1 MGLLP
6 LSQQPDGCWCCWS
19 SAQSIPGANA
29 APLHAA
35 HYTALLGPP
44 TCTPRP
50 PAPGGNWAQQHV
62 LQGCFNPAPGGCNP
76 VQDLQCPDPELSRR
90 NSQINGVGGFVQ

>member
-1 MGLLP
+1 MQHHSTLR
-6 LSQQPDGCWCCWS
+6 
-19 SAQSIPGANA
+19 I
-29 APLHAA
+29 
-35 HYTALLGPP
+35 TALLGPP
-44 TCTPRP
+44 PCTLQP